1 MRKAK
6 LCEKS
11 KKGKEACRR
20 KAFGKKVG
28 FTFVQG
34 CLVSVAKKAAVI
46 SGFFLEI
53 LMLLL
58 MLLLNLLLI
67 FDLKNKALNIEFAN
81 Q

>member
-6 LCEKS
+6 REK
-11 KKGKEACRR
+11 KHAEERPLEKR
-20 KAFGKKVG
+20 FG

>member
-20 KAFGKKVG
+20 KAFGKRFG

-46 SGFFLEI
+46 SGFFSGNI
-53 LMLLL
+53 
-58 MLLLNLLLI
+58 
-67 FDLKNKALNIEFAN
+67 DVVVDVVIEFVIDF
-81 Q
+81 